1 MMTLSSGWHTKY
13 ITSSL
18 LAFLFMPSTAGFAST
33 PSSLPDNTERQ
44 ITSTGQAQPKASD
57 SLLAKPGKDTD
68 HSTLEYPEN
77 PAPRTS
83 FANGQ
88 SSQSDAL
95 QTAPQPLIQPT
106 SNVPVGTAA
115 APQEKPA
122 GATATRPAGAVIAP
136 AKQRRARFILIR
148 VGVIAGAAVA
158 IGTVVLLSSAS
169 PSRSH

>member
-57 SLLAKPGKDTD
+57 SLLAKPGKNTA

-88 SSQSDAL
+88 SSQSDAP
-95 QTAPQPLIQPT
+95 QSAPQTLNQPT